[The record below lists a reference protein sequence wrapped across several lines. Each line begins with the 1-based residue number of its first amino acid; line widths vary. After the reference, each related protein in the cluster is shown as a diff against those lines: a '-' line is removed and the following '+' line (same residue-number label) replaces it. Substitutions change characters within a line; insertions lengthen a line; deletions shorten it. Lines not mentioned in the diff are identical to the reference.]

1 MIENDYTP
9 EESIAI
15 SRLIWLLI
23 NRNDGVNRKEA
34 DYFAKNL
41 QLLKLSHMD
50 FDQSL
55 SAPLDE
61 AYAIVRR
68 MPTLKRH
75 ECGKLLRLA
84 VTSDGVIELAELSML
99 NDILEEAA
107 IFRPDRKSQKKS
119 EGGF

>member
-1 MIENDYTP
+1 MIENEYTT
-9 EESIAI
+9 EESNAIA
-15 SRLIWLLI
+15 RLIWVLI
-23 NRNDGVNRKEA
+23 NRNGAVNRKEA
-34 DYFAKNL
+34 DYFAKIL
-41 QLLKLSHMD
+41 QLLKISRID

-55 SAPLDE
+55 SASIDV
-61 AYAIVRR
+61 AYEIVRR
-68 MPTLKRH
+68 MSSLKRH

-84 VTSDGVIELAELSML
+84 VTSDSVIELGELSML

>member
-15 SRLIWLLI
+15 ARLIWLLI

-34 DYFAKNL
+34 DYLAKTL
-41 QLLKLSHMD
+41 QLLKIPRTD

-55 SAPLDE
+55 TTPVEE
-61 AYAIVRR
+61 AYALVRN

-84 VTSDGVIELAELSML
+84 VTSDGKIELAELSML